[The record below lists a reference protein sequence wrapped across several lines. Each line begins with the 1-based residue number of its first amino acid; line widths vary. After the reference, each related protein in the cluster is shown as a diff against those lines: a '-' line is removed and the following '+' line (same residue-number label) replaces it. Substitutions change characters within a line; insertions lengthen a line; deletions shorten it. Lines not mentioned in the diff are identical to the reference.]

1 MYTLSVNTY
10 ISAAH
15 QLNDYDGPCARI
27 HGHNWKI
34 QIEVRADTLDKIGIS
49 VDFNDLEK
57 WLWQIVG
64 PLDHQLIN
72 TVPPFD
78 KINPTAENIVKY
90 TFDQMKKQLPGHV
103 TLLRVSAWET
113 DSCLVSYEE

>member
-1 MYTLSVNTY
+1 MYTLSVNKS

-15 QLNDYDGPCARI
+15 QLQDYNGPCARI

-34 QIEVRADTLDKIGIS
+34 QIDVYTEKLDERGIA

-64 PLDHQLIN
+64 PFDHQLIN
-72 TVPPFD
+72 TVKPFD
-78 KINPTAENIVKY
+78 RVNPTAENLALYIFKE
-90 TFDQMKKQLPGHV
+90 MKKRLPAGV
-103 TLLRVSAWET
+103 RLARVSAWET
-113 DSCLVSYEE
+113 ENCMVSYEE